1 MKKLTSTIL
10 ALALILCCAMPSF
23 ADNTAVDSYT
33 VNLEDGYYIVC
44 TVYETPSVQTYN
56 ASATRVKS
64 GNTTAYLY
72 DNNDERIASATVY
85 GTFEYDGSRAEAI
98 SARYSYDIYNSAWSL
113 DSGRA
118 YCDGATAVADVTFG
132 KFLAKDLELIVTL
145 TCSPDGVLS

>member
-1 MKKLTSTIL
+1 MKKLVSTVL
-10 ALALILCCAMPSF
+10 AIALVFCCAMPSF
-23 ADNTAVDSYT
+23 ADSAVVDNYT
-33 VNLEDGYYIVC
+33 VDLGEGYYMVC
-44 TVYETPSVQTYN
+44 TVYENLSEQAYS
-56 ASATRVKS
+56 ASATLVKS
-64 GNTTAYLY
+64 GNTTSYLY
-72 DNNDERIASATVY
+72 DNNDKRIASATVY